1 MKYGLF
7 QYTNCDKQRKVFHVA
22 NDIKKNYRMYI
33 NPSVVRLLELMGM
46 DAVEVRGEGVYLY
59 DSTGKGYIDCL
70 GGYGA
75 FAFGHRH
82 PRIVEAVKKQLD
94 ELPLSGKVFLNRSL
108 ASAAHHLAMITP
120 TGLQYSF
127 WCNSGTEAVEG
138 ALKTARF
145 ATGRTRFIAMS
156 GGFHGKTFGALSVS
170 GRELYRAPFV
180 PMLEE
185 VTHIPFGD
193 VDALKL
199 VIDETVAGVIVEP
212 IQGEGGVVV
221 PPCGYLREV
230 RALCDRYGV
239 LMIADEV
246 QTGMGRTG
254 RTFAVEWEE
263 IVPDILVLAKALGGG
278 VMPCGAFIATEDVW
292 RPYFDYPFIHT
303 STFGG
308 NPLAC
313 TAADMA
319 MTVLI
324 EEGLAENAANM
335 GKYLLERLENLMAEY
350 PELICGVRGRGLL
363 LGLELPSESL
373 AGFLMAELVKRGVLA
388 AYTLNNPTIIRLE
401 PPLIIGQ
408 DVIDAVI
415 ERLESAFWQMK
426 KCGL

>member
-1 MKYGLF
+1 ME
-7 QYTNCDKQRKVFHVA
+7 NSV
-22 NDIKKNYRMYI
+22 KKNYQAYI
-33 NPSVVRLLELMGM
+33 NPSVVRLLEFMGM
-46 DAVEVRGEGVYLY
+46 DAVEGYGEGVYLY
-59 DSTGKGYIDCL
+59 DSNGKQYIDCL
-70 GGYGA
+70 GGYGT

-108 ASAAHHLAMITP
+108 ANAAHHLATITP
-120 TGLQYSF
+120 QGLSYSF

-138 ALKTARF
+138 ALKTARL
-145 ATGRTRFIAMS
+145 ATKRKRFIAMTGS
-156 GGFHGKTFGALSVS
+156 FHGKTFGALSVS
-170 GRELYRAPFV
+170 GRDLYRMPFA
-180 PMLEE
+180 PMLDE
-185 VTHIPFGD
+185 VVHIPFGD
-193 VDALKL
+193 IEALAQ

-221 PPCGYLREV
+221 PPCGYLRAV
-230 RALCDRYGV
+230 RMMCDRCGA

-263 IVPDILVLAKALGGG
+263 VVPDILVLAKALGGG
-278 VMPCGAFIATEDVW
+278 VMPCGAFIATEAVW
-292 RPYFDYPFIHT
+292 RSYFDYPFLHT

-319 MTVLI
+319 MTVLA

-335 GKYLLERLENLMAEY
+335 GEYLLKRLQDLMAEY
-350 PELICGVRGRGLL
+350 SDLICDVRGRGLL
-363 LGLELPSESL
+363 IGIELSSESR
-373 AGFLMAELVKRGVLA
+373 AGLLMSELVKRGVLA
-388 AYTLNNPTIIRLE
+388 AYTLNNPKIIRIE
-401 PPLIIGQ
+401 PPLIIQ
-408 DVIDAVI
+408 RDVMDMVT
-415 ERLESAFWQMK
+415 ERLACSLLAIK

>member
-1 MKYGLF
+1 ME
-7 QYTNCDKQRKVFHVA
+7 NSV
-22 NDIKKNYRMYI
+22 KKNYQAHI
-33 NPSVVRLLELMGM
+33 NPSIVRLLSLMGM
-46 DAVEVRGEGVYLY
+46 DAVEMRGEGIYLY
-59 DSTGKGYIDCL
+59 DSTGKQYIDCL
-70 GGYGA
+70 GGYGT

-94 ELPLSGKVFLNRSL
+94 ELPLSGKVFLNRAL
-108 ASAAHHLAMITP
+108 ATAAHHLATITP
-120 TGLQYSF
+120 RGLSYSF

-138 ALKTARF
+138 ALKTARL
-145 ATGRTRFIAMS
+145 ATGRKRFIAMS
-156 GGFHGKTFGALSVS
+156 GGFHGKTFGSLSVS
-170 GRELYRAPFV
+170 GRELYRAPFA

-185 VTHIPFGD
+185 VIHIPFGD
-193 VDALKL
+193 INALEK

-221 PPCGYLREV
+221 PPCGYLRAV
-230 RALCDRYGV
+230 RELCDRYGV

-254 RTFAVEWEE
+254 RAFAVEWED
-263 IVPDILVLAKALGGG
+263 IAPDILVLAKALGGG
-278 VMPCGAFIATEDVW
+278 VMPCGAFIAKEDVW
-292 RPYFDYPFIHT
+292 RPYFDYPFLHT

-319 MTVLI
+319 MTVLA

-335 GKYLLERLENLMAEY
+335 GEYLLKRLQDLMIEY
-350 PELICGVRGRGLL
+350 PDLICDVRGRGLL
-363 LGLELPSESL
+363 IGLELPSESW
-373 AGFLMAELVKRGVLA
+373 AGLLMSELVKRGVLV

-401 PPLIIGQ
+401 PPLIIQ
-408 DVIDAVI
+408 RDEVDMMI
-415 ERLESAFWQMK
+415 ERLENALLQIE